1 MPLCTTCDKLDLCDL
16 TDWDNDLQDV
26 PHHKSLANLKQSAL
40 TCELCKLFY
49 NGLAADQ
56 AIVETGGPENVDSP
70 IILRGRQYL
79 DYESNQGGIYVLKA
93 RCDSARAR
101 ALFGLYMDEGLHY
114 TLTLISNSWSLITG

>member
-26 PHHKSLANLKQSAL
+26 PHHISLANLKQSAL
-40 TCELCKLFY
+40 TCKLCRLFY
-49 NGLAADQ
+49 NGLATDQ
-56 AIVETGGPENVDSP
+56 AIVETGGPGNVDSP

-101 ALFGLYMDEGLHY
+101 ALFGLYVDEGLHH
-114 TLTLISNSWSLITG
+114 TLTLISNS